1 MSEMLKFILNLP
13 VEMHLYDF
21 LFYITFIP
29 ALIWICMDS

>member
-1 MSEMLKFILNLP
+1 MTELMNFILNLP

-29 ALIWICMDS
+29 ALCWIWFD

>member
-1 MSEMLKFILNLP
+1 MTTLIEFILNLP

-29 ALIWICMDS
+29 ALLWIWFD